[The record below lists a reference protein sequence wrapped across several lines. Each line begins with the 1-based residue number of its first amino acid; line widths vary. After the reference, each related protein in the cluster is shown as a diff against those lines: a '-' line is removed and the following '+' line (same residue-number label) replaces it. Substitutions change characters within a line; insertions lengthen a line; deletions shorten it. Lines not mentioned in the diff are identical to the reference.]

1 MSWSVI
7 IADEN
12 PRTMTWM
19 DACVSLTTFPSE
31 RHLGGKKIE
40 INTILILFKFNPKSN
55 LPKRAL

>member
-31 RHLGGKKIE
+31 RHLGGKKDR
-40 INTILILFKFNPKSN
+40 NKYNFNIV
-55 LPKRAL
+55 